1 LAETKPVGREQRFR
15 PKKRLSQ
22 HFLQDTGIIHEI
34 IAQAGFDESDHVFEI
49 GAGLG
54 ALTLPLS
61 KVVRHITTIEK
72 DAQLADMLG
81 KRLSHAGVDNVDLIN
96 DDILAFD
103 LSKVIDLSLK
113 KIKIIGNL
121 PYNISSPLLEKFI
134 KNRNLVSRAILMF
147 QYEFARRLVAP
158 PGNKEYGAMTV
169 LIQYHASLTPLI
181 DVPKEAFYPK
191 PKVDSMVLELDLD
204 SPHPRRTE
212 DEETFQMVV
221 KGAFAHRRKTLLNSL
236 KGTLSSRSINE
247 IVAALDRCDIDPTKR
262 AENLDID
269 DFLCLTSQL
278 TSTQLTSLS

>member
-1 LAETKPVGREQRFR
+1 MAETKPVGREQRFR

-61 KVVRHITTIEK
+61 KVVRHITAIEK

-81 KRLSHAGVDNVDLIN
+81 KRLSHAGVDNVNLIN

-113 KIKIIGNL
+113 KIKVIGNL

-147 QYEFARRLVAP
+147 QYEFARRLIAP

-169 LIQYHASLTPLI
+169 LIQYHAGITPLL

-212 DEETFQMVV
+212 DEETFKMVV

-247 IVAALDRCDIDPTKR
+247 IVAALDRCAIDPTKR

-278 TSTQLTSLS
+278 TSLS

>member
-1 LAETKPVGREQRFR
+1 MAETKPVGREQRFR

-34 IAQAGFDESDHVFEI
+34 IAQSGFDESDHVFEI

-61 KVVRHITTIEK
+61 KVVRHITAIEK

-81 KRLSHAGVDNVDLIN
+81 KRLSHAGVDNVNLIN

-103 LSKVIDLSLK
+103 FSKVIDLSLK

-147 QYEFARRLVAP
+147 QYEFARRLIAP

-169 LIQYHASLTPLI
+169 LIQYHASLTPLL

-212 DEETFQMVV
+212 DEETFKMVV

-247 IVAALDRCDIDPTKR
+247 IVAALDRCAIDPTKR

-278 TSTQLTSLS
+278 TSLS

>member
-1 LAETKPVGREQRFR
+1 MAETKPVGREQRFR

-61 KVVRHITTIEK
+61 KVVRHITAIEK

-81 KRLSHAGVDNVDLIN
+81 KRLSHAGVDNVNLIN

-113 KIKIIGNL
+113 KIRVIGNL

-147 QYEFARRLVAP
+147 QYEFARRLIAP

-169 LIQYHASLTPLI
+169 LIQYHASLTPLL

-212 DEETFQMVV
+212 DEETFEMVV

-247 IVAALDRCDIDPTKR
+247 IVAALDRCAIDPTKR

-278 TSTQLTSLS
+278 TSLS

>member
-1 LAETKPVGREQRFR
+1 MAETKPVGREQRFR

-61 KVVRHITTIEK
+61 KVVRHITAIEK

-81 KRLSHAGVDNVDLIN
+81 KRLSHAGVDNVNLIN

-103 LSKVIDLSLK
+103 FSKVIDLSLK
-113 KIKIIGNL
+113 KIKVIGNL

-147 QYEFARRLVAP
+147 QYEFARRLIAP

-169 LIQYHASLTPLI
+169 LIQYHASLTPLL

-212 DEETFQMVV
+212 DEETFKMVV

-247 IVAALDRCDIDPTKR
+247 IVAALDRCAIDPTKR

-278 TSTQLTSLS
+278 TSLS

>member
-61 KVVRHITTIEK
+61 KVVRHITAIEK

-81 KRLSHAGVDNVDLIN
+81 KRLSHAGVDNVNLIN

-103 LSKVIDLSLK
+103 FSEVIDLSLK
-113 KIKIIGNL
+113 KIRVIGNL

-147 QYEFARRLVAP
+147 QYEFARRLIAP

-169 LIQYHASLTPLI
+169 LIQYHASLTPLL

-212 DEETFQMVV
+212 DEETFEMVV

-247 IVAALDRCDIDPTKR
+247 IVAALDRCAIDPTKR

-278 TSTQLTSLS
+278 TSLS

>member
-278 TSTQLTSLS
+278 TSLS

>member
-1 LAETKPVGREQRFR
+1 LAETKPIKREQRFR

-22 HFLQDTGIIHEI
+22 HFLKDTGIIHEI
-34 IAQAGFDESDHVFEI
+34 IAQAGFDESDHVLEI

-61 KVVRHITTIEK
+61 KVVRHITAIEK
-72 DAQLADMLG
+72 DAQLVDMLG
-81 KRLSHAGVDNVDLIN
+81 KRLSHAGIDTVNLIN

-103 LSKVIDLSLK
+103 LNKVIDLSLK
-113 KIKIIGNL
+113 KIKVIGNL

-134 KNRNLVSRAILMF
+134 KNRNLLSRAILMF
-147 QYEFARRLVAP
+147 QYEFARRLIAP

-169 LIQYHASLTPLI
+169 LIQYHASLSPLL
-181 DVPKEAFYPK
+181 DVPKEAFYPR

-204 SPHPRRTE
+204 SPHPRRTD
-212 DEETFQMVV
+212 DEETFKMVV

-236 KGTLSSRSINE
+236 KGTLSSRSIDE
-247 IVAALDRCDIDPTKR
+247 IVAALDSCAIDSTKR

-278 TSTQLTSLS
+278 TSLS

>member
-1 LAETKPVGREQRFR
+1 MAETKPVGREQRFR

-61 KVVRHITTIEK
+61 KVVRHITAIEK

-81 KRLSHAGVDNVDLIN
+81 KRISHAGVDNVSLIN

-113 KIKIIGNL
+113 KIKVIGNL

-134 KNRNLVSRAILMF
+134 ENRNLVSRAILMF
-147 QYEFARRLVAP
+147 QYEFARRLIAP

-169 LIQYHASLTPLI
+169 LIQYHASLTPLL

-204 SPHPRRTE
+204 CPHPRRTE
-212 DEETFQMVV
+212 DEETFKMVV

-247 IVAALDRCDIDPTKR
+247 IVAALDRCAIDPTKR

-269 DFLCLTSQL
+269 NFLCLTSQL
-278 TSTQLTSLS
+278 TSLS

>member
-1 LAETKPVGREQRFR
+1 MAETKPVGREQRFR
-15 PKKRLSQ
+15 PKKGLSQ
-22 HFLQDTGIIHEI
+22 HFLRDTGIIHGI

-61 KVVRHITTIEK
+61 KVVRHITAIEK

-81 KRLSHAGVDNVDLIN
+81 KRLSHAGVDNVNLIN

-103 LSKVIDLSLK
+103 LSKVIDRSLK
-113 KIKIIGNL
+113 KIKVIGNL

-147 QYEFARRLVAP
+147 QYEFARRLIAP

-169 LIQYHASLTPLI
+169 LIQYHASLTPLL

-212 DEETFQMVV
+212 DEETFKMVV

-247 IVAALDRCDIDPTKR
+247 IVAALDRCAIDPTKR

-278 TSTQLTSLS
+278 TSLS